1 MMIVFWMF
9 VCLSSFS
16 AGVML
21 VLQVQHFG
29 LYPLVGKEGF
39 AAYIAANNRA
49 AVFPAICAALVL
61 MVLSIVLLFDR
72 PPFLSAAEAAACVAL
87 NLTNIDSTIVWQGR
101 IHARLARTGYD
112 DDSVNRLIQT
122 NWVRTAALLL
132 QAFIAF
138 AALLRV
144 RG

>member
-1 MMIVFWMF
+1 MMVVFWTF
-9 VCLSSFS
+9 VYLSSLS

-39 AAYIAANNRA
+39 AAYVAANNRA
-49 AVFPAICAALVL
+49 AVFPAIFAALVL
-61 MVLSIVLLFDR
+61 MVLTIVLLFDR
-72 PPFLSAAEAAACVAL
+72 PTFFSAAEAAACVVL
-87 NLTNIDSTIVWQGR
+87 NFANIASTIVWQGR
-101 IHARLARTGYD
+101 IHVRLARTGYD

-132 QAFIAF
+132 QSFIAF
-138 AALLRV
+138 AAVLRV